1 MQIWDS
7 STSLCM
13 GYMLYYSGDRRL
25 IWPLVGI
32 KIFFL
37 FLKWILDMIKT
48 EEKKFV
54 MNSFILI
61 RVQR

>member
-1 MQIWDS
+1 MV
-7 STSLCM
+7 
-13 GYMLYYSGDRRL
+13 YMLYYSGDRRL

-32 KIFFL
+32 KIFFIL

>member
-1 MQIWDS
+1 MV
-7 STSLCM
+7 
-13 GYMLYYSGDRRL
+13 YMLYYSGDRRL